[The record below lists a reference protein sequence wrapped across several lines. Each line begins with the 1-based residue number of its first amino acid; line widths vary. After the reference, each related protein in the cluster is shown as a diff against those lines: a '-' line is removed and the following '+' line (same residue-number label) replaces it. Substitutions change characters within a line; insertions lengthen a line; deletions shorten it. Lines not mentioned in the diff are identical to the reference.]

1 MRVVDFIKKIIDLE
15 YKLTFEFR
23 QENYFLKQEIVDN
36 VNVIDL
42 KLLDREIDNWFIDFE
57 KQIIVI
63 DLVKE

>member
-1 MRVVDFIKKIIDLE
+1 MRVVDFIKKIRDLE

-63 DLVKE
+63 DLAKE